1 MMLLWLKF
9 ILTCLLLVYNV
20 HSYQILGLFPMASIS
35 HHILT
40 TKLIEG
46 LAEAGHEVT
55 MVSPYAAKNVPKHW
69 KYRDIVLDGVD
80 EKFQDYLKT
89 MNLYEMDKANPIA
102 IMRQMSNI
110 MSEIVNNTITH
121 PKMIE
126 LTNSNE
132 QFDALIIEVFHLDA
146 LKAYASIFNCHQIL
160 LSSAGPSSWVNPTV
174 GNPQPVSYVP
184 HMFSGDFSKNLS
196 FWNRSKNL
204 VFYLLDYLMITF
216 FSNSLQDDFVKQIC
230 SDGPSVSEL
239 RTNASLVLLNS
250 HTSIYPALPLVP
262 NMVEIG
268 GYFIDPPKPLP
279 KDLQNFMDNA
289 KDGVIYFSMG
299 SNLKSKDLPEPT
311 KNGILKVFGK
321 LKQRVIWKFEEDL
334 PNKPANVLIKKWCPQ
349 ADILAHP
356 KMKLFITHGGL
367 LSTTETIYH
376 GVPIL
381 AIPVF
386 GDQPTNAARA
396 EADGYGLKFH
406 YLDFTIEKFESYLIE
421 LLNNPKY
428 SQAVKERSKI
438 YHDRPMKPREAA
450 VYWVEYII
458 RHNGAPHLRV
468 AGRNLVWYK
477 YFMVDVFAALLVVF
491 GSLVY
496 VVKLIVKKFCCRSM
510 KSDRKQKV
518 L

>member
-1 MMLLWLKF
+1 MMLLKV
-9 ILTCLLLVYNV
+9 ISICLLLAYNV
-20 HSYQILGLFPMASIS
+20 QSYKILGLFPMAGIS
-35 HHILT
+35 HHILA
-40 TKLIEG
+40 TKLMEG

-55 MVSPYAAKNVPKHW
+55 MVSPYPAKNLPKHW
-69 KYRDIVLDGVD
+69 KYRDIVLDGVA
-80 EKFQDYLKT
+80 EKFQEYLKN
-89 MNLYEMDKANPIA
+89 MNLFEMEKANAIA
-102 IMRQMSNI
+102 LMRQMTNM
-110 MSEIVNNTITH
+110 MSEIMNNTINH

-126 LTNSNE
+126 LTKSNE
-132 QFDALIIEVFHLDA
+132 QFDALIMEQFQQDG
-146 LKAYASIFNCHQIL
+146 LKAYALIFNSHQIL
-160 LSSAGPSSWVNPTV
+160 LSSVGPNPSVNPTV
-174 GNPQPVSYVP
+174 GNPQPVSYAP
-184 HMFSGDFSKNLS
+184 HFFAGDFSKDLS
-196 FWNRSKNL
+196 VWNRSKNL
-204 VFYLLDYLMITF
+204 AFYLLDYFMTTF
-216 FSNSLQDDFVKQIC
+216 FTNPFQDDFVKKIC
-230 SDGPSVSEL
+230 SDCPSVSEL

-279 KDLQNFMDNA
+279 EDLQEFMDNA
-289 KDGVIYFSMG
+289 KDGVVYFSMG
-299 SNLKSKDLPEPT
+299 SNLKSKDLPEAT
-311 KNGILKVFGK
+311 KNGILKVLGK
-321 LKQRVIWKFEEDL
+321 LKQRVIWKFEENL

-396 EADGYGLKFH
+396 EAGGYGLKFH
-406 YLDFTIEKFESYLIE
+406 YLEFTIEKFESYLNE

-428 SQAVKERSKI
+428 SQEVKKRSKI
-438 YHDRPMKPREAA
+438 YHDRAMKPREAA
-450 VYWVEYII
+450 VYWVEYVI

>member
-1 MMLLWLKF
+1 MMLVKVLS
-9 ILTCLLLVYNV
+9 ICLLLVYHV
-20 HSYQILGLFPMASIS
+20 HSYKILGLFPMGSTS
-35 HHILT
+35 HQILA
-40 TKLIEG
+40 TKLMEG

-55 MVSPYAAKNVPKHW
+55 MVSPYPTKNVPKHW
-69 KYRDIVLDGVD
+69 KYRDIVLDGVG
-80 EKFQDYLKT
+80 EKFEEYLEN
-89 MNLYEMDKANPIA
+89 MNLFEMEKANAIV
-102 IMRQMSNI
+102 IMRQMSNM
-110 MSEIVNNTITH
+110 MSEMINNTINH
-121 PKMIE
+121 PKMIK
-126 LTNSNE
+126 LTKSNE
-132 QFDALIIEVFHLDA
+132 QFDALIIEQFHQDG

-160 LSSAGPSSWVNPTV
+160 LSSVGPNPWVNPTV

-184 HMFSGDFSKNLS
+184 HIFSGDFSKNLS

-204 VFYLLDYLMITF
+204 AFYLLDYFMRTF
-216 FSNSLQDDFVKQIC
+216 FTNPHQDNFIKQIC
-230 SDGPSVSEL
+230 SDCPSVSEL
-239 RTNASLVLLNS
+239 YTNASLVLLNS
-250 HTSIYPALPLVP
+250 HTSIYQAVPLVP

-268 GYFIDPPKPLP
+268 GYFIDSPKPLP
-279 KDLQNFMDNA
+279 KDLQEFMDNA
-289 KDGVIYFSMG
+289 KDGVVYFSMG
-299 SNLKSKDLPEPT
+299 SNLKSKDLPEAT
-311 KNGILKVFGK
+311 KSGILKVLGK

-396 EADGYGLKFH
+396 EEGGYALKFH
-406 YLDFTIEKFESYLIE
+406 YHDFTIEKFESYLNE

-428 SQAVKERSKI
+428 SQEVKKRSKI
-438 YHDRPMKPREAA
+438 YHDRTMKPREAA
-450 VYWVEYII
+450 VYWVEYVI

-496 VVKLIVKKFCCRSM
+496 VAKLVVKKACCRSK